1 MRRTFTSYF
10 ICIFILSMSV
20 SGVARAQETLVL
32 TLQKSVD
39 MALERN
45 PGITIAEKELDKAS
59 AGIMESYSSL
69 LPVINGSASLQH
81 AWDIQENTIP
91 NFIKQMLGP
100 SFPGY
105 ESMPDFVRLS
115 FGLENTL
122 TYGAN
127 ITQPL
132 FLGGAG
138 IAGIKIAYAA
148 RRASESQLELQK
160 QNLIYNTTNAFYASL
175 LARDLVDVQEQALRQ
190 AQANLDIVLKKY
202 DVGTAS
208 GFDKMRAEV
217 EVANLKPAAIA
228 AKNNFQATLT
238 GLRTVLALPEDTAIE
253 LQGELEYAHDE
264 FGDTTLEEL
273 RQLAFAHR
281 PELATLQAQKNI
293 ASKSVAVSRSQ
304 FLPKLFFTTN
314 YSFLA
319 MRNDYDFRSD
329 DLSKGFTSAIS
340 LQMPLFTGFKNAKQ
354 YQKAKIDYKIMNDT
368 EQLLNDGIIAE
379 VELAYN
385 KYKEAEE
392 KYFAAN
398 ESIDL
403 AEEALRLANLM
414 YEEGASTQLDVLS
427 SQLALTRARLNYASA
442 LYEYQMS
449 RYGMRKVAGTLTDVL
464 ERS

>member
-1 MRRTFTSYF
+1 
-10 ICIFILSMSV
+10 
-20 SGVARAQETLVL
+20 
-32 TLQKSVD
+32 
-39 MALERN
+39 
-45 PGITIAEKELDKAS
+45 
-59 AGIMESYSSL
+59 
-69 LPVINGSASLQH
+69 
-81 AWDIQENTIP
+81 
-91 NFIKQMLGP
+91 
-100 SFPGY
+100 
-105 ESMPDFVRLS
+105 
-115 FGLENTL
+115 
-122 TYGAN
+122 
-127 ITQPL
+127 
-132 FLGGAG
+132 
-138 IAGIKIAYAA
+138 
-148 RRASESQLELQK
+148 
-160 QNLIYNTTNAFYASL
+160 
-175 LARDLVDVQEQALRQ
+175 
-190 AQANLDIVLKKY
+190 
-202 DVGTAS
+202 
-208 GFDKMRAEV
+208 MRAEV

-273 RQLAFAHR
+273 LQLAFAHR